1 MNILSRLQT
10 YTKWNPHRHTHAHVP
25 LTLFSTVGSLM
36 FCILELVLPKH
47 SVQKS
52 HLQTLLK
59 CRLGFLTSGVEPEIL
74 HLWWAP
80 RHGQAKR
87 VLCPPRTI
95 DVVPCIWTHSLKHRQ
110 KLLPQVSH
118 KSIPGRAFPPCP
130 THAQYC
136 RQKTRNNAII
146 EHLDLPTHR
155 WACLLCQFCRSMSSY
170 HVPPPLR

>member
-1 MNILSRLQT
+1 
-10 YTKWNPHRHTHAHVP
+10 
-25 LTLFSTVGSLM
+25 M
-36 FCILELVLPKH
+36 FCVLELVLPKH

-74 HLWWAP
+74 HLWQAP

-130 THAQYC
+130 THAQLNVPVPILHTHTSVSPSPSC
-136 RQKTRNNAII
+136 TRTAQRLCKQIPGQVPSSLS
-146 EHLDLPTHR
+146 HLSVCD
-155 WACLLCQFCRSMSSY
+155 
-170 HVPPPLR
+170 PPPKFQPPWGARAPTSLSWVL